1 MKPHPLFVVVVL
13 SLATALMAKIIR
25 EIWRS
30 RMMFDDILEKAA
42 LGALL
47 VAAIL
52 AIAALG
58 FGIYFYW
65 KWMMSE

>member
-1 MKPHPLFVVVVL
+1 
-13 SLATALMAKIIR
+13 
-25 EIWRS
+25 
-30 RMMFDDILEKAA
+30 MMFGDILEKAA

-52 AIAALG
+52 AITALG

-65 KWMMSE
+65 KWIKEE